1 MKIKPV
7 AHGIVGLL
15 TFVPGVQ
22 TILPQIG
29 TRGTNSADYCYQ
41 VWLNHLTM
49 LWENGMRSIPETV
62 AELGPGDS
70 LGVGLAAILSG
81 VNHYYALDKVE
92 FAKPQLNLQIFD
104 RLVELFNSRST
115 TDERSFPSHILTDEL
130 LAVTLSEQRLA
141 SIRQILSTGTPQI
154 NGLSIKYVAPW
165 LNSQIIPNESV
176 DVIISQAVLEHVLEL
191 EETYQTLYAWLKPG
205 GMMSHQ
211 IDFSSHNHAQ
221 KWNGHWG
228 HSDFLWNIVMG
239 NRPHLINR
247 QPYSVH
253 LEKLAQNNFT
263 VVCDLPVHRSDGITR
278 ANLDKKWH
286 GLSDADLTCSEA
298 FIQAVKS

>member
-1 MKIKPV
+1 MRIKPV

-22 TILPQIG
+22 TILPKFG

-41 VWLNHLTM
+41 VWLKHLTM
-49 LWENGMRSIPETV
+49 LWKNGMQSIPDTLMEF
-62 AELGPGDS
+62 GPGDS
-70 LGVGLAAILSG
+70 LGVGIAAVLSG
-81 VNHYYALDKVE
+81 VNHYYALDRVE
-92 FAKPQLNLQIFD
+92 FVKPQLNLQIFEK
-104 RLVELFNSRST
+104 LVGLFRSRSAT
-115 TDERSFPSHILTDEL
+115 SDNSFPSHILTDEL
-130 LAVTLSEQRLA
+130 LTVTLSEERLN

-154 NGLSIKYVAPW
+154 NGITLKYVAPW
-165 LNSQIIPNESV
+165 LFNQDANDSI

-191 EETYQTLYAWLKPG
+191 EEIYQTFAAWLKPG
-205 GMMSHQ
+205 GMMSHE

-239 NRPHLINR
+239 NRTHLINR

-253 LEKLAQNNFT
+253 LEKITKNNFT
-263 VVCDLPVHRSDGITR
+263 VVYEFPIHRSDGIAR
-278 ANLDKKWH
+278 ANLDNKWRN
-286 GLSDADLTCSEA
+286 LSDTDLTCSSA
-298 FIQAVKS
+298 FIQAVKKS